1 MEELGKEEQTP
12 SECYTVNFD
21 LRQPAVSRSSIA
33 PDESRIND
41 FNIYVYERGVLANS
55 LYMEDC
61 TDVAVVLN
69 AGMTYNIYIGKRR
82 PCRTIPERGRLYG
95 KLHLFHNWSVRD
107 RGVSAFCRIV
117 EGCVCGQIRAA
128 FLYNLG
134 EVGFKGGFQCG

>member
-1 MEELGKEEQTP
+1 MRGLLRVLMVCCCMSVSCMEELGKEDQTP

-69 AGMTYNIYIGKRR
+69 AGMTYNIYILANV
-82 PCRTIPERGRLYG
+82 GRSN
-95 KLHLFHNWSVRD
+95 HS
-107 RGVSAFCRIV
+107 
-117 EGCVCGQIRAA
+117 
-128 FLYNLG
+128 
-134 EVGFKGGFQCG
+134 